1 MMKKSLIGWGMLAVV
16 LGAPAL
22 QAGLSKQVVSYD
34 FRARL
39 RPETKTVEGRET
51 LTWLND
57 SSVPSAEL
65 RFHLYLN
72 AFRSSWSTFM
82 IERGGET
89 SRRERP
95 AEDWGEIQIKSLRT
109 ADGTDLLPV
118 IEYVRPDD
126 GNSDDRTVARV
137 PLPAPVPPRGRIE
150 LEIEFV
156 SKLPRVIAR
165 SGFVGDFFLVGQWFP
180 KLGVFQNGSWNCHQY
195 HAQSEFFAD
204 FGVFKAELTVPENF
218 VVGATG
224 ERTGER
230 KNSDGTK
237 TYMHYQ
243 EDVHDFA
250 WTACPAFHEF
260 REKFVLDSPKVETEM
275 ILLVHQ
281 AHLGQKD
288 RYARALRQGLE
299 FYSRSYG
306 PYPYKT
312 ITLVDPAPGAM
323 DAGGME
329 YPTFFTSDT
338 TSFMPRGIRMPEM
351 VTIHEFGHN
360 YWYGMVGSNEFEEAW
375 LDEGINTYSEIKAMD
390 FYYGA
395 DRSMIDF
402 AGLRIGEVP
411 YQRLAVIGSG
421 RFDPIVKKSW
431 EYIGGSSYGLNV
443 YAKAGLMLL
452 TLEKWLGEDVMAR
465 IMRTYFETWKFR
477 HPTTRDFVRVAE
489 EVSGRDLAWFFDQVL
504 ASPDKLDYAVSDLRA
519 NEVVASRGI
528 PDDAHVSAAK
538 DAPAA
543 DGRKTSAS
551 PKTYKSEVV
560 VTRLGDWIFPQ
571 EILVTFENGDK
582 VREVWDG
589 RDRWKR
595 FVYYKTVKVKSAEVD
610 PGRTMILD
618 VNYLNNSRV
627 LEPRKPVVAK
637 FAAGLMKWF
646 QGLLSVI
653 AI

>member
-1 MMKKSLIGWGMLAVV
+1 MKKFLIGLGILAVL
-16 LGAPAL
+16 LGGAAL
-22 QAGLSKQVVSYD
+22 QAGLSRPVVSYD
-34 FRARL
+34 FHARL
-39 RPETKTVEGRET
+39 RPDAKTVEGRET

-57 SSVPSAEL
+57 SPVPAGEL
-65 RFHLYLN
+65 QFHLYLN
-72 AFRSSWSTFM
+72 AFKSNRSTFM
-82 IERGGET
+82 RERGD
-89 SRRERP
+89 SAAVRP
-95 AEDWGEIQIKSLRT
+95 ADDWGQIVIKSLKT
-109 ADGTDLLPV
+109 SDGTDLLSV
-118 IEYVRPDD
+118 LEYIRPDD
-126 GNSDDRTVARV
+126 GNPDDQTVARV
-137 PLPAPVPPRGRIE
+137 SLPATVHPGGRIG

-156 SKLPRVIAR
+156 YKLPRVIRR
-165 SGFVGDFFLVGQWFP
+165 SGFEGDFFLVGQWFP
-180 KLGVFQNGSWNCHQY
+180 KLGVFQNGAWNCHQY
-195 HAQSEFFAD
+195 HAHSEFFAD
-204 FGVFKAELTVPENF
+204 FGVFKAELTVPEIF

-224 ERTGER
+224 ERTGTR
-230 KNSDGTK
+230 TNSDGTK
-237 TYMHYQ
+237 TYTYYQ

-250 WTACPAFHEF
+250 WTACPAFREF

-281 AHLGQKD
+281 AHLGQKE

-312 ITLVDPAPGAM
+312 ITLVDPAPGASA
-323 DAGGME
+323 AGGME
-329 YPTFFTSDT
+329 YPTFFTSLT
-338 TSFMPRGIRMPEM
+338 TSYVPRGIRLPEM

-390 FYYGA
+390 HYYGA

-421 RFDPIVKKSW
+421 RFDQIVKNAW
-431 EYIGGSSYGLNV
+431 DYIGGSSYSLNV

-452 TLEKWLGEDVMAR
+452 TLEKWLGEDVMDKV
-465 IMRTYFETWKFR
+465 MRTYFETWKFR

-489 EVSGRDLAWFFDQVL
+489 DVSGRDLGWFFDQVL
-504 ASPDKLDYAVSDLRA
+504 ASPDKLDYAVTDLQAKEVAPFGGISD
-519 NEVVASRGI
+519 EVQG
-528 PDDAHVSAAK
+528 PDAKAAL
-538 DAPAA
+538 PAG
-543 DGRKTSAS
+543 GRKTSAA

-560 VTRLGDWIFPQ
+560 VARLGEWIFPQ
-571 EILVTFENGDK
+571 EVLVTFENGDN
-582 VREVWDG
+582 VREYWDG

-595 FVYYKTVKVKSAEVD
+595 FVYYKNVKVRSAEVD
-610 PGRTMILD
+610 PGRTMVLD

>member
-1 MMKKSLIGWGMLAVV
+1 MKKTLIGWGMLAVV

-22 QAGLSKQVVSYD
+22 RGGLSRQIVSYD
-34 FRARL
+34 LRARL
-39 RPETKTVEGRET
+39 RSETKTVEGRET
-51 LTWLND
+51 ISWLND
-57 SSVPSAEL
+57 TSSPAYEL

-72 AFRSSWSTFM
+72 AFRSSRSTYM
-82 IERGGET
+82 TERGGEILPT
-89 SRRERP
+89 ERP
-95 AEDWGEIQIKSLRT
+95 AGDWGEVRIKSLKT
-109 ADGTDLLPV
+109 AEGTDLLPV
-118 IEYVRPDD
+118 FGYIRPDD
-126 GNSDDRTVARV
+126 GNPEDRTVARV
-137 PLPAPVPPRGRIE
+137 PLPAPVLPGGRIA

-156 SKLPRVIAR
+156 AKLPRVIAR

-180 KLGVFQNGSWNCHQY
+180 KLGVFQNGAWNCHQY

-204 FGVFKAELTVPENF
+204 FGSFKAELTVPGNF

-224 ERTGER
+224 ERIGER
-230 KNSDGTK
+230 TNPDGTK
-237 TYMHYQ
+237 TYVHFQ

-250 WTACPAFHEF
+250 WTACPAFREF

-299 FYSRSYG
+299 FYSRNYG

-329 YPTFFTSDT
+329 YPTFFTADT
-338 TSFMPRGIRMPEM
+338 ASYMPRGILMPEM

-390 FYYGA
+390 HYYGA
-395 DRSMIDF
+395 DRSLIDV

-411 YQRLAVIGSG
+411 YQRLLVIGSG
-421 RFDPIVKKSW
+421 RFDPIVKNSW
-431 EYIGGSSYGLNV
+431 EYIGGSSYSLNV

-465 IMRTYFETWKFR
+465 VMRTYFETWRFR

-489 EVSGRDLAWFFDQVL
+489 EVSGRDLGWFFDQVL
-504 ASPDKLDYAVSDLRA
+504 ASPGKLDYAVIDLRA
-519 NEVVASRGI
+519 DEVVPLRGI
-528 PDDAHVSAAK
+528 SDAGAARI
-538 DAPAA
+538 APGPPAEDKPKAA
-543 DGRKTSAS
+543 GAS
-551 PKTYKSEVV
+551 KMYRSEVV
-560 VTRLGDWIFPQ
+560 VARLGDWIFPQ
-571 EILVTFENGDK
+571 EILVTFESGDK

-595 FVYYKTVKVKSAEVD
+595 FVYHKDVKVKSAEVD
-610 PGRTMILD
+610 PGRTMVLD

-627 LEPRKPVVAK
+627 LGSRSPVAGK
-637 FAAGLMKWF
+637 LAAGLMKWF
-646 QGLLSVI
+646 QGLLSII
-653 AI
+653 AP